1 MSTDT
6 PTWFEQQDV
15 DSPWRRLY
23 WTLPTSLL
31 ICTITSILFVY
42 SMQHSVSRTPDPVP
56 VDAQLIE
63 LPAPAIPQAPT
74 RQKAP
79 APKQIQPTLPLKQ
92 EQPSENPAP
101 VAPTAP
107 PAAPVAPPAAT
118 RNVVVPDQNRS
129 AQAIAQPIPDIPDDL
144 REEALNEVA
153 KARFHI
159 AADGSVTVELIKPTQ
174 NPRLNRLLLE
184 KLKFWKFT
192 PAIADGKPVAS
203 TEDVVVRVHV
213 N

>member
-1 MSTDT
+1 MSTEAL
-6 PTWFEQQDV
+6 TWFEQQGV
-15 DSPWRRLY
+15 DSPWRRLP
-23 WTLPTSLL
+23 WTLPISLL
-31 ICTITSILFVY
+31 ICAMTSILFVY
-42 SMQHSVSRTPDPVP
+42 SMQHSVSRTPEPVP

-63 LPAPAIPQAPT
+63 LPVPVLSKPPSH
-74 RQKAP
+74 QKAQVP
-79 APKQIQPTLPLKQ
+79 EHTQPTLPIKQ
-92 EQPSENPAP
+92 EQASENPAP

-107 PAAPVAPPAAT
+107 PAAPVAIPVAT
-118 RNVVVPDQNRS
+118 HNIVVPEQNRS

-213 N
+213 D

>member
-1 MSTDT
+1 MSTET
-6 PTWFEQQDV
+6 LTWFELQDV
-15 DSPWRRLY
+15 DSPWRRLH
-23 WTLPTSLL
+23 WTLPTALL

-42 SMQHSVSRTPDPVP
+42 SMQSSVSRTPDPVP

-63 LPAPAIPQAPT
+63 LPAPALPKPPSHQ
-74 RQKAP
+74 RAP
-79 APKQIQPTLPLKQ
+79 APRQIQPTLPIKQ
-92 EQPSENPAP
+92 EQPSTNP
-101 VAPTAP
+101 T
-107 PAAPVAPPAAT
+107 PVAPPAAPSVPAAPAAPH
-118 RNVVVPDQNRS
+118 NIVVPDQNRS

-144 REEALNEVA
+144 REEALNEIA

-184 KLKFWKFT
+184 KLKFWKFA
-192 PAIADGKPVAS
+192 PAIVGGKPVAS